1 MNHFSGLN
9 NIIAIAQKTQNRLT
23 MKKQK
28 QNLDRINNTKI
39 SRDHSINYA
48 EDEPDKQD
56 YEEVDEDNMM
66 NQSIVSNNPLEQ
78 SFDLFAL
85 EHPQVT
91 NTNKKAKKQT
101 GGGWLKKTKAK
112 KQRDDL
118 VR

>member
-1 MNHFSGLN
+1 MDLKMLQAGAIEDISAVNSINFNVEGENNDDLNESFSGLN

-66 NQSIVSNNPLEQ
+66 N
-78 SFDLFAL
+78 
-85 EHPQVT
+85 
-91 NTNKKAKKQT
+91 
-101 GGGWLKKTKAK
+101 
-112 KQRDDL
+112 
-118 VR
+118 

>member
-1 MNHFSGLN
+1 MLQAGAIEDISAVNSINFNVEGENNDDLNESFSGLN

-66 NQSIVSNNPLEQ
+66 N
-78 SFDLFAL
+78 
-85 EHPQVT
+85 
-91 NTNKKAKKQT
+91 
-101 GGGWLKKTKAK
+101 
-112 KQRDDL
+112 
-118 VR
+118 